1 MKEAKRYHP
10 PKITISLEDTLPLTY
25 VTQRLTDILEEKG
38 GDDGDMY
45 GMETA
50 LRDFHRE
57 CLMNL
62 GTCDLILTVTYQ
74 KRKRYD

>member
-1 MKEAKRYHP
+1 MKEAKRIEY
-10 PKITISLEDTLPLTY
+10 TRYFFLDTLPLTY
-25 VTQRLTDILEEKG
+25 VTQRLKDILEEKG

-62 GTCDLILTVTYQ
+62 GTCALNRHISEEEKV
-74 KRKRYD
+74 